1 MNAISCLTWV
11 KRGGASRHPDR
22 VRIAAGELSN
32 LINVAQK
39 QDADG
44 DGDSLASED
53 DSDGSES
60 QTKLTL
66 DDQDGG
72 GDDTG
77 PSSETNDDEDT
88 DDGHD
93 VDDIDEDDDIE
104 EDDDIDEED
113 DDDDE
118 DDIDKRYG
126 LTGYENEAERTISMA
141 GIANPDDPYM
151 PADESDADSE
161 ADDLEVTPD
170 DNLLVIGKV
179 SNEFCN
185 LEVHVYNENDSNLY
199 CHHDVIL
206 PSFPL
211 AMEWLDFDPAEDE
224 PGNFVAISS
233 MTPEIEIWDI
243 DVVNSLEAA
252 FVLGSGKRKKKKLG
266 SMSGHTDAVLD
277 LSWNRLQRNVLAS
290 ASADFTIGLWDLTTG
305 KMASS
310 FEDHVE
316 KVQALQW
323 HPFEAQSLLSGGF
336 DRTVRVYD
344 CRSADVHKTWTLAGE
359 VERVT
364 WNHHDPYHFLASTDT
379 GHVYY
384 VDVRQEGTVFTL
396 KAHTSAVT
404 GLVLSS
410 GIAGCLLTAST
421 DKTVKVWDIRDNKPA
436 IVHSQDMKMGE
447 LHCAQSCPDAS
458 LVFAIGGERE
468 FRVFNL
474 KKNAMVAKCFDL
486 NKKEVVVS
494 EDDTE
499 GAGKANKKEKRKKKK
514 TADDIAAES
523 VNDGD
528 GQNAEKKIRKK
539 KKKMT
544 DAEDVVHCD
553 SNADNILMK
562 KRKKEKGKK
571 KNKVAGEDGVS
582 KPSETTVVK
591 KSVVAQVSGEGVQN
605 GGKKRKKKQRLEKK

>member
-1 MNAISCLTWV
+1 MNAIPCLTWV

-22 VRIAAGELSN
+22 VRLAAGELSN
-32 LINVAQK
+32 LINIARE
-39 QDADG
+39 QDVD
-44 DGDSLASED
+44 DDSLASED
-53 DSDGSES
+53 DSDGSDS
-60 QTKLTL
+60 QTDRTVG
-66 DDQDGG
+66 DHDGG

-77 PSSETNDDEDT
+77 ASSETNGDEHDASNNDEDASDDEEDT
-88 DDGHD
+88 DDDDD
-93 VDDIDEDDDIE
+93 VDKEDDI
-104 EDDDIDEED
+104 DDDIDE
-113 DDDDE
+113 E

-126 LTGYENEAERTISMA
+126 LRGYEDEAERTISMA

-211 AMEWLDFDPAEDE
+211 AMEWLDFDPAEEE

-233 MTPEIEIWDI
+233 MSPEIEIWDI

-252 FVLGSGKRKKKKLG
+252 FVLGSSKRKKKKLG
-266 SMSGHTDAVLD
+266 SMSGGHTDAVLD
-277 LSWNRLQRNVLAS
+277 LSWNRNQRNVLAS

-336 DRTVRVYD
+336 DKTVRVYD
-344 CRSADVHKTWTLAGE
+344 CRSAGVHKTWTLAGE

-396 KAHTSAVT
+396 KAHSAAVT

-410 GIAGCLLTAST
+410 GIPGCLLTASS

-436 IVHSQDMKMGE
+436 IVHSQDLKMGE

-458 LVFAIGGERE
+458 LIFAIGGERE

-486 NKKEVVVS
+486 NKKEV
-494 EDDTE
+494 DDSE
-499 GAGKANKKEKRKKKK
+499 GAGKVNKKKKK
-514 TADDIAAES
+514 TADDDS
-523 VNDGD
+523 D
-528 GQNAEKKIRKK
+528 GQSAAKKKRKK
-539 KKKMT
+539 KKKIT
-544 DAEDVVHCD
+544 DAEDVALCD
-553 SNADNILMK
+553 SNTDNVPVK
-562 KRKKEKGKK
+562 KRKKK
-571 KNKVAGEDGVS
+571 KNKASVEVGVS

-591 KSVVAQVSGEGVQN
+591 KSVVVEGAGDGAQN